1 MAMTQLAATLASLSL
16 ASPTIRAQLPE
27 PGQTTQ
33 AQNSDSEDIQ
43 SHVITVSRS
52 GVAYAKPD
60 LGILLMSSQSTSPIA
75 DEAVADFGK
84 PLPLYSR
91 RFKAA
96 DVELRFGDHDRAGI
110 VQFRR

>member
-1 MAMTQLAATLASLSL
+1 MTVSRLPATVAFLSPASSTIHTQL
-16 ASPTIRAQLPE
+16 RE

-52 GVAYAKPD
+52 GEAYAKPD
-60 LGILLMSSQSTSPIA
+60 LGILVMSSQSTSPIA

-84 PLPLYSR
+84 PLPL
-91 RFKAA
+91 
-96 DVELRFGDHDRAGI
+96 
-110 VQFRR
+110 